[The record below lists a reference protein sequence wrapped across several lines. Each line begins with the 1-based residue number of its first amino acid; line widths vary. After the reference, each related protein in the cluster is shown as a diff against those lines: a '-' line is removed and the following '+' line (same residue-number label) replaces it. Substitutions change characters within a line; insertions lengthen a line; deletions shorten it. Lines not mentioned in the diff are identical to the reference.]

1 MRYLSAILALCAA
14 LAISSASAGDSL
26 GQAKAEIAGHKLFS
40 AVPLLQAVINAP
52 DASQVQVE
60 EAAVLQSVL
69 CAGLV
74 IGAGLTMRGLAA
86 DATDT
91 PFKALV
97 AGQMMTSRAGFA
109 EAAGSYLN
117 ATVMGAKL
125 DKLQLKLPEL
135 STESVTQMEAA
146 LTDPKKISAMLA
158 NYGANPAEAQGLLA
172 AANHYGLY
180 GVASDI
186 GLVARG
192 TAPEGVR
199 SKISGG
205 VGLSQL
211 YYLDWLATAA
221 LKFHHLVK
229 DPTGPDMLSLA
240 KRCDERLKKVAGADA
255 GNKYVKQAQARAKE
269 YK

>member
-1 MRYLSAILALCAA
+1 MRHLPTILVLLAAFALC
-14 LAISSASAGDSL
+14 SASAKDSL
-26 GQAKAEIAGHKLFS
+26 AQAKAEIANHKLFS
-40 AVPLLQAVINAP
+40 AVPALQTVINAP
-52 DASQVQVE
+52 DANQAQVE
-60 EAAVLQSVL
+60 EAAILQSVV

-86 DATDT
+86 DTAES
-91 PFKALV
+91 PFKTLV
-97 AGQMMTSRAGFA
+97 AGQLMTSRAGFA
-109 EAAGSYLN
+109 EAAGAYLN
-117 ATVMGAKL
+117 TTVLGAKL
-125 DKLQLKLPEL
+125 SQLQLKLPEL
-135 STESVTQMEAA
+135 STESVQQMEAA
-146 LTDPKKISAMLA
+146 LTDPKKIGAMLA
-158 NYGANPAEAQGLLA
+158 NYGSNPAQAQGLLA

-186 GLVARG
+186 GAVARG

-199 SKISGG
+199 AKLSGG
-205 VGLSQL
+205 VALSQL

-240 KRCDERLKKVAGADA
+240 QRCDERLKKVAGNDA
-255 GNKYVKQAQARAKE
+255 GNKYVKQAQTRARE